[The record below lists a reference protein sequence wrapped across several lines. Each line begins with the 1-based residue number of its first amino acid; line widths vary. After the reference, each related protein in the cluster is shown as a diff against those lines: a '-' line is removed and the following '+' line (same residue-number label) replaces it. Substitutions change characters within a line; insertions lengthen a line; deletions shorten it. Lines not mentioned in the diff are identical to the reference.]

1 MINLSVPD
9 TIDERAIN
17 KKKLTPFIIQV
28 CGVLYSLFHE
38 LWFEPEA
45 IDCVFCLLAW
55 NPQSSSECGTTIDV
69 FTQWS
74 GIQRGLREL
83 AGSSLWHWSVAPYRI
98 QSPVFLSLPV
108 ELRHHQNEQND
119 LSSFLAG
126 VLKKWSIFGF
136 HWRSEWISTTSP
148 IRHACPWDVH
158 IGHF

>member
-45 IDCVFCLLAW
+45 IDCMFCLLAW

-69 FTQWS
+69 LYNDLGFREACGSLLEVHS
-74 GIQRGLREL
+74 GTEVLLHIEFKALCSFHYLLR
-83 AGSSLWHWSVAPYRI
+83 Y
-98 QSPVFLSLPV
+98 
-108 ELRHHQNEQND
+108 HQNEQND
-119 LSSFLAG
+119 LSSFSAG
-126 VLKKWSIFGF
+126 MLKKWSIFGF
-136 HWRSEWISTTSP
+136 YWRSEWISTSP
-148 IRHACPWDVH
+148 IRHTCPWDVY